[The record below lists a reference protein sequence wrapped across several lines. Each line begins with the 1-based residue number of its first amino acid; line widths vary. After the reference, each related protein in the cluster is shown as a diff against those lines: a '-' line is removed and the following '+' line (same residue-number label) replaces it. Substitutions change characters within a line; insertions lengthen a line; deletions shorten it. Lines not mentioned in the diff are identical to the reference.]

1 MPEDRVPQR
10 LPDQEGSALA
20 SAGTVGTR
28 VWDFISRLA
37 TLTKEQERHSQRL
50 NEITK
55 QVFELAK
62 DVQRIAG
69 KLDGI
74 EKRFDDRDKLV
85 EAVIALR
92 IKEEIDKLRN
102 ELKPK

>member
-1 MPEDRVPQR
+1 VPENQEPQK
-10 LPDQEGSALA
+10 LPDRGGSALA
-20 SAGTVGTR
+20 SPGAIGTR
-28 VWDFISRLA
+28 IWDWFSRLA

-50 NEITK
+50 DKITE

-69 KLDGI
+69 RLDGI
-74 EKRFDDRDKLV
+74 EKRLDDKDKLV

-92 IKEEIDKLRN
+92 IKEEIDKLRA
-102 ELKPK
+102 ELK

>member
-1 MPEDRVPQR
+1 VSDDQKPQR
-10 LPDQEGSALA
+10 LPERVGSALA
-20 SAGTVGTR
+20 AAGTVGTR
-28 VWDFISRLA
+28 AWDFISRLA

-50 NEITK
+50 DKLTD
-55 QVFELAK
+55 QMVELAK

-74 EKRFDDRDKLV
+74 EKRFDDKDKYV

-92 IKEEIDKLRN
+92 IKEEIDRLRA
-102 ELKPK
+102 ELK